1 MIVQFNR
8 PITILGTTYGK
19 GTHHVP
25 PEAKSVW
32 CFDALVA
39 EGAMVIVKDDDEPAP
54 ERKSEPA
61 PAPAQAQR
69 RRGRRPTP

>member
-39 EGAMVIVKDDDEPAP
+39 EGAMVIVKDDEPAP

-69 RRGRRPTP
+69 RRGRRPKP

>member
-39 EGAMVIVKDDDEPAP
+39 EGAMVIVKDDEPAT
-54 ERKSEPA
+54 EHKSEPA

-69 RRGRRPTP
+69 RRGRRPKP

>member
-39 EGAMVIVKDDDEPAP
+39 EGAMVIVKDDEPAP
-54 ERKSEPA
+54 E

-69 RRGRRPTP
+69 RRGRPPKKP